1 MKEMF
6 NYPNFRHQTLHEKT
20 FSIGAFYKINLSL
33 NMYCTVGKS
42 VQSGGNQDGWE
53 VSRLDR
59 EQCAVA

>member
-20 FSIGAFYKINLSL
+20 FSIGTFYMINLSL

-53 VSRLDR
+53 
-59 EQCAVA
+59 